1 MAKILKFPN
10 LFDGHDIDRS
20 SVRVAALQKR
30 IGVIEQR
37 MANYQEDI
45 NFINSCMEEDTVEFS
60 ELLNELASIQGF
72 EEEL

>member
-10 LFDGHDIDRS
+10 LFEGQPIDRS
-20 SVRVAALQKR
+20 SVRVAAIQKR

-72 EEEL
+72 KEEL

>member
-1 MAKILKFPN
+1 M
-10 LFDGHDIDRS
+10 
-20 SVRVAALQKR
+20 
-30 IGVIEQR
+30 GVIEQR